1 VKQHPFDVLSFV
13 AGTVF
18 VALGLAFL
26 AEGNDILLRAR
37 WLLPVL
43 LVVVGGAGLVSA
55 LRRD

>member
-1 VKQHPFDVLSFV
+1 VKRHPFDVLSFV
-13 AGTVF
+13 SGTVF
-18 VALGLAFL
+18 VALAVAFL
-26 AEGNDILLRAR
+26 AEGNDVLLRAR